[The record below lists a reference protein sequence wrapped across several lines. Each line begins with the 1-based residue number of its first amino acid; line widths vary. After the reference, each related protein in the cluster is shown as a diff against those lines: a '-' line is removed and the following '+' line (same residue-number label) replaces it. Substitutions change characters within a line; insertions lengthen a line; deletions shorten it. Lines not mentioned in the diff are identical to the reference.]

1 MSGKLFSE
9 SEQQQIVIFARA
21 VIGAEL
27 ARTTAPA
34 MPELPGLSSIGSC
47 FVTLQLNGALRGCI
61 GNIEAFETLGENLR
75 RNALNAAFNDPRFP
89 ALTQAEFDKVEIEVS
104 LLTPAEPISSLDEF
118 VIGEHGIIFSLFG
131 RRSVFLPQVPTEQG
145 WDKETTLD
153 FLSRKAG
160 YAGNAW
166 KSRDARFS
174 VFKTEIYR

>member
-1 MSGKLFSE
+1 M
-9 SEQQQIVIFARA
+9 
-21 VIGAEL
+21 
-27 ARTTAPA
+27 
-34 MPELPGLSSIGSC
+34 
-47 FVTLQLNGALRGCI
+47 
-61 GNIEAFETLGENLR
+61 
-75 RNALNAAFNDPRFP
+75 
-89 ALTQAEFDKVEIEVS
+89 EIEVS

-160 YAGNAW
+160 FAGNAW